1 MVIQRVNGI
10 DLDNLQSTI
19 NTVQSH
25 PEQARFNFRT
35 KNRWVDGTHNRAS
48 VKEFYEAGIPDESRA
63 CAMVFDEDEPPV
75 LLGEN
80 LGANPVE
87 YILVGLS
94 GCLTTSLVAQA
105 AARGI
110 TLKSVESELEGDL
123 DVRGFLGLSDEVRN
137 GYEGIRVRFKIESDA
152 PEETLQEL
160 VELAQQRSP
169 VFDIVTNPVP
179 VLVSFEKQKSR

>member
-1 MVIQRVNGI
+1 MVAQRLNGI
-10 DLDNLQSTI
+10 DLDNLQTTI
-19 NTVQSH
+19 STVQEH
-25 PEQARFNFRT
+25 PELARFKFRT
-35 KNRWVDGTHNRAS
+35 KNRWVNGTHNRAS
-48 VKEFYEAGIPDESRA
+48 VKEFYEAGIPDESRD
-63 CAMVFDEDEPPV
+63 CTMIFEEDEPPV

-110 TLKSVESELEGDL
+110 PLKSVESELEGDL
-123 DVRGFLGLSDEVRN
+123 DVRGFLGLSEAVRN
-137 GYEGIRVRFKIESDA
+137 GYEGIRVKFKIESDA
-152 PEETLQEL
+152 PEQDLQEL

-179 VLVSFEKQKSR
+179 VSVTFEKRGTR